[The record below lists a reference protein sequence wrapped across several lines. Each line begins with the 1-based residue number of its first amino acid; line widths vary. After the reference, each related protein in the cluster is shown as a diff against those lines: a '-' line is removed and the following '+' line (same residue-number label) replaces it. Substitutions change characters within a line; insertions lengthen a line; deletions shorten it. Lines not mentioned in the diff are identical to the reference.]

1 MQMKQLTL
9 ILLFMF
15 FSLASMP
22 AELSHRMIGENY
34 YVNSKGLLCTPDGH
48 NAAFFGVN
56 YTLPFAHGY
65 RAMGYLGIDPKKEI
79 DQDVYHFARLGF
91 NAYRIHL
98 WDVELSDAH
107 GNLLDNEHLDLLD
120 YLIFKLGERG
130 IHSLL
135 TLQTNFGDGYPE
147 RNRLTDGFS
156 YHYDKCNVHENPQAR
171 KAQRVYVAD
180 LMHHVNKYTGRTY
193 ASDPLIVGFEINN
206 EPCHSGTPQEVADYI
221 KGMVDTLRTAGTQ
234 KPLFYNVSQNPWL
247 DKVFYNSPVQGVTFQ
262 WYPVGLVAGH
272 ERQGNYLPAVD
283 DYVIP
288 FDTLQSAR
296 NKAKIIYE
304 FDAADNLYSFL
315 IPSAVRSF
323 RSAGFQWITQ
333 FAYDPID
340 EAPYNTDYQTHYLNL
355 AYTPNKAIGMMIAAK
370 EVRMLPLGKTYGTYP
385 NDTVFGDFHVSY
397 LRNLAELN
405 TMKSFIYTNNTN
417 TCPVNSKELQHVA
430 GCGSSDVVS
439 YAGNGAYF
447 LDRVQKGIWRLEVM
461 PDVFQLDDPFKK
473 PSLKKQV
480 TAVQGNTRD
489 MRISLPDLGA
499 NFSISKI
506 ASQPGDTV
514 SISYTAAREKS
525 FAVRPGVY
533 LLTRKNVHLNGV
545 NKDSR
550 IGHFRLGEFVA
561 PADNVP
567 AYAISSEAP
576 AMAYLHRPLKLS
588 AQAVS
593 KYPID
598 SVVVMTD
605 QISFWKQHNPDWKMT
620 HVKNT
625 PFTYETTL
633 PADVLGGDEL
643 KYTISVFTRHG
654 CFTAPAK
661 VDGMPLDW
669 DYISDA
675 YYHVSLQNSCSSISL
690 LTGKDVA
697 AETYTIEGSG
707 KTSGQK
713 SWYLQKS
720 ILKIMHA
727 ASDEI
732 SKYTF
737 LCIDCGKPVS
747 KNDSLRISLVDNR
760 GITWQSGL
768 ITCINQGKVLIPVA
782 SLKQV
787 PTILLPHAYPDFMK
801 KTYATIPSKQISPVD
816 FEFIQMSAVTSNGV
830 EWNWNFLNGVS
841 LECNQ

>member
-1 MQMKQLTL
+1 M
-9 ILLFMF
+9 
-15 FSLASMP
+15 S
-22 AELSHRMIGENY
+22 AEHSHRVIRKDY
-34 YVNSKGLLCTPDGH
+34 YVNSKGLLCTPDGRK
-48 NAAFFGVN
+48 AAFFGVN

-65 RAMGYLGIDPKKEI
+65 RVMEYLGIDPKKEI

-98 WDVELSDAH
+98 WDVELSDAR
-107 GNLLDNEHLDLLD
+107 GNLLENKHLDLLD

-135 TLQTNFGDGYPE
+135 TLQTDFGDGYPE
-147 RNRLTDGFS
+147 HNRLTDGFS
-156 YHYDKCNVHENPQAR
+156 YQYDKCNVHENPEAQ

-180 LMHHVNKYTGRTY
+180 LMHHVNRYTGRTY

-247 DKVFYNSPVQGVTFQ
+247 DKVFYNSPIQGATFQ

-315 IPSAVRSF
+315 IPSVVRSF
-323 RSAGFQWITQ
+323 RSAGFQWITH

-355 AYTPNKAIGMMIAAK
+355 AYTPNKAIGMLIAAK
-370 EVRMLPLGKTYGTYP
+370 EVRMLSLGKTYGTYP
-385 NDTVFGDFHVSY
+385 EDTLFNDFHVSY
-397 LRNLAELN
+397 LENLAELN
-405 TMKSFIYTNNTN
+405 TKKDFIYTNNTN
-417 TCPVNSKELQHVA
+417 TRPVNAKDLQHVA
-430 GCGSSDVVS
+430 GCGSSDVVN

-480 TAVQGNTRD
+480 TAVQGNTRE
-489 MRISLPDLGA
+489 MKVFLPDLGTE
-499 NFSISKI
+499 FSISKI

-514 SISYTAAREKS
+514 CISYTAAKGNS

-533 LLTRKNVHLNGV
+533 LLARKNMHLNGM
-545 NKDSR
+545 NKDSK
-550 IGHFRLGEFVA
+550 IGHLRLDEYVA

-567 AYAISSEAP
+567 AFAISSQAP
-576 AMAYLHRPLKLS
+576 VMAYLHKPLKLT
-588 AQAVS
+588 AQVVS
-593 KYPID
+593 RYPID
-598 SVVVMTD
+598 SVVVMTNRF
-605 QISFWKQHNPDWKMT
+605 SFWKQQNPDWKMT
-620 HVKNT
+620 HVKDT
-625 PFTYETTL
+625 SFTYETML

-643 KYTISVFTRHG
+643 KYTISVFTKHG

-661 VDGMPLDW
+661 VEGMPLDW
-669 DYISDA
+669 DYTSDA
-675 YYHVSLQNSCSSISL
+675 YYRVPLQASFSPINL
-690 LTGKDVA
+690 LTGKD
-697 AETYTIEGSG
+697 AEAEIYTGEGLGEVSG
-707 KTSGQK
+707 KK
-713 SWYLQKS
+713 VWYLKKS
-720 ILKIMHA
+720 ILHILSA
-727 ASDEI
+727 ASNEA
-732 SKYTF
+732 SKYTS
-737 LCIDCGKPVS
+737 LCIDCGKPIS
-747 KNDSLRISLVDNR
+747 EDDSLRVSLIDNR

-768 ITCINQGKVLIPVA
+768 VTCANQGKVLIPVA

-787 PTILLPHAYPDFMK
+787 PTVLLPHAYPGFMK
-801 KTYATIPSKQISPVD
+801 KTYTTIPSKQISPVD
-816 FEFIQMSAVTSNGV
+816 FEFIQMSAVTSHDV
-830 EWNWNFLNGVS
+830 EWNWDFLNGVS